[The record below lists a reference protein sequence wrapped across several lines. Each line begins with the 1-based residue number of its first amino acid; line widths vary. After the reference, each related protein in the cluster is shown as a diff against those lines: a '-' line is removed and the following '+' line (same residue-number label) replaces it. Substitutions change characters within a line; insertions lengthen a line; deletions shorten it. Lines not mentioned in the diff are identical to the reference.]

1 MIDVGQVL
9 SRLQL
14 HANTE
19 LKLIRRSPLAGSL
32 LLDSILK
39 PTSQTACK
47 LSVKLVSEFVCGDE
61 EVTQML
67 VIF

>member
-39 PTSQTACK
+39 PTSETACK
-47 LSVKLVSEFVCGDE
+47 LSVELVSEFV
-61 EVTQML
+61 
-67 VIF
+67 